1 MSGMSFAQVS
11 DFSNVMDP
19 EPVAVNI
26 VLGSNDALT
35 HGEEFV
41 CAEHD
46 YGRLTQARGG
56 SFDAMGS
63 LCLEGNLH

>member
-1 MSGMSFAQVS
+1 MSFAQVS
-11 DFSNVMDP
+11 NFSNAMDP

-26 VLGSNDALT
+26 DIGSNDALT

-41 CAEHD
+41 CAERD
-46 YGRLTQARGG
+46 YGRLTRARGG

-63 LCLEGNLH
+63 LCLERNSH

>member
-1 MSGMSFAQVS
+1 MSFAQVG

-26 VLGSNDALT
+26 VLGCNDAMT
-35 HGEEFV
+35 HCKEIV
-41 CAEHD
+41 CVERD
-46 YGRLTQARGG
+46 YGRLTRARGG

-63 LCLEGNLH
+63 LCLERSAH